1 MRLFSWIFLI
11 FIHLTIDN
19 AFGFEESKDL
29 DTPPLSPIRLPAS
42 IQRQKSDQ
50 SYVSVV
56 SAGWVYSAPGT
67 PLGGRSNDTL
77 DDTFVMGHL
86 ETTASCPTSPVH
98 QVPTQPATVLRR
110 ARSTGETPKYP
121 SPRPDYS
128 ISQAALLWN
137 AGLALLSDESFGD
150 LDGTTDAQ
158 RHLSLNVTGDAEAA
172 DCDDSRVEGGTFV
185 LPHHREVC
193 THTGGCCTSTLPQ
206 ETTPSGEVKLP
217 LTPSDKEQ
225 LKDRTPLDKKFLSPH
240 SLKDE
245 LETVSHL
252 STPNIPLLKTAPGV
266 LSEEESLRILKTN
279 VLLERLTYNGI
290 LIGPLL
296 SEIQHGLETRVTN
309 VSNNVFGGSSK
320 GSIDNVA
327 AWHILALNAQGCF
340 VEVPRLEPLQHLNFA
355 SGEGHLSPEEAEKLL
370 SVSCI
375 PVDPRIDKL
384 KTASR
389 LNTMTACGSPHGF
402 RSKLKDGFPVVVSS
416 DAMLSPKVKGKTH
429 TDDARKKEKRNW
441 VERAITLS
449 QGPFPQTSIS
459 LVEEFVKASD
469 DKETLVTRVRAGD
482 NPISALVD
490 RLDDRQIAQIFGH
503 SEQAMAFMFENRVMP
518 IINSYQPFL
527 HETEKI
533 KELWVVL
540 HSLQDCCWW
549 CSRTLSGLAGL
560 RNDIMVRFII
570 SGAIPFDVYHLETPL
585 SSIVTQSSRED
596 LEPAHEVDLAT
607 TPVVFH
613 YSQPKTTATAVGVDS
628 GTTTATAWTLDP
640 RFEIIKSP
648 AGFPVISLK
657 TRI

>member
-19 AFGFEESKDL
+19 AFGGEGGENLFL
-29 DTPPLSPIRLPAS
+29 RTPHRPLGSRAPFAEDSMNAGCAGAGAGAASGSVGFGDCPGIGSIRRQNSNAS
-42 IQRQKSDQ
+42 DI
-50 SYVSVV
+50 SVV
-56 SAGWVYSAPGT
+56 SGIFVASDGWVYSAPGT
-67 PLGGRSNDTL
+67 PLGGIGNDTL
-77 DDTFVMGHL
+77 DDTFVMGHP
-86 ETTASCPTSPVH
+86 ETTASCPTSPR
-98 QVPTQPATVLRR
+98 PKLPQPAVALRR
-110 ARSTGETPKYP
+110 TLSAGVTLDH
-121 SPRPDYS
+121 SPRALNCS
-128 ISQAALLWN
+128 IG
-137 AGLALLSDESFGD
+137 GLDDTRF
-150 LDGTTDAQ
+150 AQ
-158 RHLSLNVTGDAEAA
+158 RHATLDYTNDA
-172 DCDDSRVEGGTFV
+172 DVSGCDDSRVEGGTFAP
-185 LPHHREVC
+185 PHHREVC
-193 THTGGCCTSTLPQ
+193 MHTGGCCASTLPQ

-252 STPNIPLLKTAPGV
+252 STPNLPLLKSVPGV

-279 VLLERLTYNGI
+279 VPLERLTYNGI

-296 SEIQHGLETRVTN
+296 SEIQHELETRVTN

-327 AWHILALNAQGCF
+327 AWHILALNAQGSF

-384 KTASR
+384 KPASR

-449 QGPFPQTSIS
+449 QRPFPQTSIS

-469 DKETLVTRVRAGD
+469 DKETLVTRVRA
-482 NPISALVD
+482 
-490 RLDDRQIAQIFGH
+490 
-503 SEQAMAFMFENRVMP
+503 
-518 IINSYQPFL
+518 
-527 HETEKI
+527 
-533 KELWVVL
+533 
-540 HSLQDCCWW
+540 
-549 CSRTLSGLAGL
+549 
-560 RNDIMVRFII
+560 
-570 SGAIPFDVYHLETPL
+570 
-585 SSIVTQSSRED
+585 
-596 LEPAHEVDLAT
+596 
-607 TPVVFH
+607 
-613 YSQPKTTATAVGVDS
+613 
-628 GTTTATAWTLDP
+628 
-640 RFEIIKSP
+640 
-648 AGFPVISLK
+648 
-657 TRI
+657 